1 MDPHECVGTDTRAVG
16 TALGDREAYFKGVL
30 IASAGASRPQGHVAP
45 FMRTFLFASVCWRKM
60 AAGDTGYVTHRFC
73 LAARTSQSPKVARWL
88 TCTLLKFAAKIDP
101 WPIPCPPTLR
111 VPPSRTPCTFLASH
125 LRSYSCDSGH
135 FHDVSVRIRA
145 IMRSLGRSFPFRVRS
160 LMYAIL
166 FKFFDWP
173 SGSCTADILATA

>member
-1 MDPHECVGTDTRAVG
+1 MCWHRHTRGWHSPGRQRSLLQGRPHCFRWCQ
-16 TALGDREAYFKGVL
+16 
-30 IASAGASRPQGHVAP
+30 SASRACC
-45 FMRTFLFASVCWRKM
+45 TIYE
-60 AAGDTGYVTHRFC
+60 DRFC

-173 SGSCTADILATA
+173 SGSCIAVFWPTCASSFTLFDRVLFCAQR